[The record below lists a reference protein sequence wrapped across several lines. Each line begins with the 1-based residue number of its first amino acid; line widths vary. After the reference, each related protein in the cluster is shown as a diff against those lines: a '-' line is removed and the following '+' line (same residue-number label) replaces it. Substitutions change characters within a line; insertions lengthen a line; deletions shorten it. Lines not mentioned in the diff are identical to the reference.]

1 MIRRT
6 LLSLY
11 PDKSVARKW
20 PRMKNEIFQDRPS
33 RYLYGAI
40 LLLLLLSG
48 CGAILHGGKQEVT
61 FDSKP
66 PGATV
71 TLDNATQFF
80 TPHTMLLSRSSNHHA
95 IFKKDGYDPQRVMI
109 QHHFLVGPSI
119 IGNILPLFPVG
130 FTIDVVTG
138 SAWGFEQDYIA
149 VDLTKAKSQP

>member
-1 MIRRT
+1 MR
-6 LLSLY
+6 
-11 PDKSVARKW
+11 
-20 PRMKNEIFQDRPS
+20 KNEFRNRPLQS
-33 RYLYGAI
+33 LHGVI
-40 LLLLLLSG
+40 LLLLSLSG

-71 TLDNATQFF
+71 KVDNAVEFL
-80 TPHTMLLSRSSNHHA
+80 TPHTMVLSRSSTHHA
-95 IFKKDGYDPQRVMI
+95 TFAKDGYEPQRVMI

-130 FTIDVVTG
+130 FTIDVITG

-149 VDLTKAKSQP
+149 VDLTEAKSLP